1 MRVAEPINH
10 RLEKEPAASCRSAD
24 LHHVRGQSGA
34 ICDIDGYND
43 GSYSYLYYA
52 ARYNH
57 GWFLTNI
64 ASYAASM
71 PSSIVTPFVYNS
83 VLDDVQASEFFYE
96 DENDFSTRA
105 IGYLEYVKCDPH
117 QHRRRPRSH
126 RRRWPARPDA
136 RRARHVLLAAAAESR
151 LRR

>member
-1 MRVAEPINH
+1 VTVQT
-10 RLEKEPAASCRSAD
+10 SD
-24 LHHVRGQSGA
+24 LNWAQIS
-34 ICDIDGYND
+34 GYND

-96 DENDFSTRA
+96 DENDFTTRA
-105 IGYLEYVKCDPH
+105 IGTLNVSSVTLTNNAVGVPGPIVGTGLPGLLLALLGWLGW
-117 QHRRRPRSH
+117 RRRRQKTG
-126 RRRWPARPDA
+126 AG
-136 RRARHVLLAAAAESR
+136 
-151 LRR
+151 

>member
-1 MRVAEPINH
+1 M
-10 RLEKEPAASCRSAD
+10 
-24 LHHVRGQSGA
+24 RGQSGA

-105 IGYLEYVKCDPH
+105 IGTLNVSSVTLTNTVGVPGPIVGAGLPGLMLAALGMFCW
-117 QHRRRPRSH
+117 RRRQK
-126 RRRWPARPDA
+126 A
-136 RRARHVLLAAAAESR
+136 V
-151 LRR
+151 